1 MAAGDNVYLAQD
13 GSEVLVELLADP
25 LNTTDDVQNKGK
37 ISADNGKIVL
47 AAGDTFSRAVSN
59 IGILAASGGEVTMQA
74 ANVENN
80 GLITVSSSTNGGSV
94 VLAGAEEVIMGTAG
108 YIEANAGTDGDGGSV
123 TIRTDGLFRLDEN
136 MSITASGG
144 SVSGK
149 GGSVTITCDDFEILG
164 DISVSPGNMIEE
176 PGKLEIN
183 TSSDVFIADGA
194 NAGATNTLYED
205 DIEAFSQGAVS
216 LTVNT
221 GGSITV
227 QDITDNEITGQFGN
241 IELYATGDD
250 SAVTFEDNTN
260 TIRTTLGDIVIEA
273 GSGGIDVGNLTTGKN
288 LADDK
293 PIPGQILLTT
303 NNGGDITTGNL
314 LILTGRGL
322 AKIDAQSSGNLTVNG
337 NVIVGSEFDILNVPN
352 GQNAHAAVYLSAAE
366 NVELNGNVGAYAEG
380 IDDDITE
387 GDKTIAEI
395 RIFAGTDWGEIGD
408 AFINGD
414 IVADAQSSSQGTAEA
429 IIEVDAWGNITF
441 AEGAE
446 AYAVADNRAA
456 EAGPG
461 TESEE
466 DTSLDGDHAQIII
479 HAQEYITP
487 PPIGIPDEYSTPKGD
502 VLPLDVLAND
512 TQVGEPLV
520 DGTISSYTQPAEGTG
535 TVTPTML
542 GDKIVDITY
551 NPPEDLSA
559 LTFNENG
566 EATVTFTYFV
576 KDAEGTVSE
585 NPATVTITLTN
596 NLPVAVNDLATT
608 IPDQPI
614 NINVLTKDI
623 DSDLD
628 DVLAAIEGAVAP
640 KNGTLVLNED
650 GTFTYTPDEGFLG
663 DDSFTYSVTDGSNT
677 SSEVEVKIKVAEVP
691 LPYIHPTPG
700 LDRIGWIK
708 V

>member
-1 MAAGDNVYLAQD
+1 
-13 GSEVLVELLADP
+13 
-25 LNTTDDVQNKGK
+25 
-37 ISADNGKIVL
+37 
-47 AAGDTFSRAVSN
+47 
-59 IGILAASGGEVTMQA
+59 
-74 ANVENN
+74 
-80 GLITVSSSTNGGSV
+80 
-94 VLAGAEEVIMGTAG
+94 
-108 YIEANAGTDGDGGSV
+108 
-123 TIRTDGLFRLDEN
+123 
-136 MSITASGG
+136 
-144 SVSGK
+144 
-149 GGSVTITCDDFEILG
+149 
-164 DISVSPGNMIEE
+164 
-176 PGKLEIN
+176 
-183 TSSDVFIADGA
+183 
-194 NAGATNTLYED
+194 
-205 DIEAFSQGAVS
+205 
-216 LTVNT
+216 
-221 GGSITV
+221 
-227 QDITDNEITGQFGN
+227 
-241 IELYATGDD
+241 
-250 SAVTFEDNTN
+250 
-260 TIRTTLGDIVIEA
+260 
-273 GSGGIDVGNLTTGKN
+273 
-288 LADDK
+288 
-293 PIPGQILLTT
+293 
-303 NNGGDITTGNL
+303 
-314 LILTGRGL
+314 
-322 AKIDAQSSGNLTVNG
+322 
-337 NVIVGSEFDILNVPN
+337 
-352 GQNAHAAVYLSAAE
+352 
-366 NVELNGNVGAYAEG
+366 VELNGNVGAYAEG

-614 NINVLTKDI
+614 NINVLTNDI

-700 LDRIGWIK
+700 LDRIGWIEVEVSGCPALAK
-708 V
+708 WVAEELGVDERMIDVWMANSLASTKGIQPYDTYSRLKKAALILQDTNGSHTAALAEVINEFASSTAPPTEEQIVSIAEAITRNTDEDSYYAIANEYLDALVTYIGILSSEMGFSTIESVQLVTDKYISRLAQDQNVGVATFLAACSTVFGG